1 MKLKER
7 KGNES
12 EKQVKPVKKTVALV
26 LTIVTV
32 FAFAAACFSL
42 GFCSGKKA
50 NEAYA
55 ASESNVF
62 FYLVEEPDVSV
73 NLTFS
78 GTFKWG
84 SSLFLGFSI
93 ANNELRATTLS
104 SYKVIYSAADGW
116 NTSDTSFNS
125 TLMKY
130 MYFQFTAPSGEVAYW
145 LHANSVKT
153 SYVPFLMVGSYT
165 FKDSWL
171 SNNESYNSSFI
182 FTANEETYKKFY
194 IIYDSSNGISIK
206 YDNTIAF
213 TRDSGWSTGYQT
225 IKISEASAVSSFDF
239 YSNFLTSTATY
250 SSSTEPATYTIEAGE
265 YKGINTPTFPKSDI
279 NQEMTFTANNIT
291 YQEMRIRPARNNII
305 YWDEALEYGYTA
317 YNGAWQENSADIYLH
332 ENTTVSS
339 NFYNWFLAN
348 FEEYVPPSSYT
359 CTLDEKTTGL
369 YSFGYIEGDGVIYDE
384 NAGTIKGPADSFFQ
398 VQLMPF
404 EGYMVDTFTVTDSDG
419 TAKSIVKN
427 SDTLYTI
434 TFDSEDFVLN
444 VSATVKKLEYV
455 LTCEYEGAL
464 NYTVTYGTI
473 GDITREGDVFTGQ
486 PGASAYVRISPKDG
500 YIMRT
505 LSYQITDGSVASVT
519 PGSSN
524 NYTIVLT
531 SSDAT
536 ILFSVVATAQIVD
549 ISSGYYWM
557 QCRNYGTDF
566 SELTLQPGQFQI
578 VETISSSGI
587 VWQDLTGLV
596 CGAGKL
602 SFRLP
607 GDKRITVYTVTET
620 HDDFSLSSGV
630 VISDQG
636 NIVAGRDYDYYSTL
650 WAANWYPV
658 IYVPSNIMEGE
669 VSDILVSFFKS
680 SSVYKADPVYYSG
693 FYLTKKDTIAN
704 SNAFYNTYLGIY
716 VPVANTLVSP
726 SSVSFIP
733 DSGGVSNITYKSALN
748 FMGDVSSGEYV
759 IYCGYDYNY
768 NSTVSYNRVGR
779 IPPAPK
785 SGTYMESIYI
795 YPTIMPERLY
805 NLMASWFD
813 ITLGP
818 VVPDPP
824 PSSYWDGLEEVL
836 SYEIFGIPLSSL
848 LAIVVSSVFV
858 VVVIRLFAGG

>member
-1 MKLKER
+1 MKLKEC
-7 KGNES
+7 KGNKS
-12 EKQVKPVKKTVALV
+12 EKEVKPVKKSVALV

-32 FAFAAACFSL
+32 FTFAAACFSL
-42 GFCSGKKA
+42 GFCAGK
-50 NEAYA
+50 NIERTEAA
-55 ASESNVF
+55 PGSPVF
-62 FYLVEEPDVSV
+62 YYLVEEPDVSV

-78 GTFKWG
+78 GTFNWG

-93 ANNELRATTLS
+93 ADNELRATTLS
-104 SYKVIYSAADGW
+104 SYKVIYSEANGW
-116 NTSDTSFNS
+116 NASDTSFNS

-130 MYFQFTAPSGEVAYW
+130 MYFQFTAPSGEVATW
-145 LHANSVKT
+145 LNANSVKT
-153 SYVPFLMVGSYT
+153 AYIPFLMAGSYT

-182 FTANEETYKKFY
+182 FTANEETYQNFY

-213 TRDSGWSTGYQT
+213 TRDSGWSIGYQT
-225 IKISEASAVSSFDF
+225 IKISEDSAVNSFDF

-250 SSSTEPATYTIEAGE
+250 SSSTEPE
-265 YKGINTPTFPKSDI
+265 PV
-279 NQEMTFTANNIT
+279 
-291 YQEMRIRPARNNII
+291 
-305 YWDEALEYGYTA
+305 L
-317 YNGAWQENSADIYLH
+317 
-332 ENTTVSS
+332 
-339 NFYNWFLAN
+339 
-348 FEEYVPPSSYT
+348 YT
-359 CTLDEKTTGL
+359 CTLSENTSGM
-369 YSFGYIEGDGVIYDE
+369 YSFGYIEGDGVTYDE
-384 NAGTIKGPADSFFQ
+384 NAETIKGPADSYFQ

-404 EGYMVDTFTVTDSDG
+404 EGYMVDTFLLTVSNG
-419 TAKSIVKN
+419 HAKSIVKN

-434 TFDSEDFVLN
+434 TFDAEDFVLN
-444 VSATVKKLEYV
+444 ISATVKEIEYT
-455 LTCEYEGAL
+455 LTCEYEGEQ
-464 NYTVTYGTI
+464 NYSITYGMT
-473 GDITREGDVFTGQ
+473 GEITRNGNVFTGQ
-486 PGASAYVRISPKDG
+486 PGASAYVRITPNDG
-500 YIMRT
+500 YIMRS
-505 LSYQITDGSVASVT
+505 LSYQITDGEVLSVT

-531 SSDAT
+531 SSNAT
-536 ILFSVVATAQIVD
+536 ILFSVVATAATVD
-549 ISSGYYWM
+549 ISSGYYWI
-557 QCRNYGTDF
+557 QCRNYGSDF
-566 SELTLQPGQFQI
+566 SELTLQSGQFQI
-578 VETISSSGI
+578 VESVSSSGI

-602 SFRLP
+602 SFGLP
-607 GDKRITVYTVTET
+607 GDKCISVYTVTET

-636 NIVAGRDYDYYSTL
+636 NIVEGYDYDYYSTL

-658 IYVPSNIMEGE
+658 IYVPSNIMEDE
-669 VSDILVSFFKS
+669 VSDALVSFFKS
-680 SSVYKADPVYYSG
+680 SSVYKADPVYYNG
-693 FYLTKKDTIAN
+693 FYLTKKDAIAN
-704 SNAFYNTYLGIY
+704 SDAFYNTYLGIY

-726 SSVSFIP
+726 SSVSFVP

-779 IPPAPK
+779 IPPAPRA
-785 SGTYMESIYI
+785 GTYMESIYI

-813 ITLGP
+813 IASGP

-836 SYEIFGIPLSSL
+836 SYEIFGVPLSSL
-848 LAIVVSSVFV
+848 LAIVISSVFV

>member
-7 KGNES
+7 KGNKS
-12 EKQVKPVKKTVALV
+12 EKEVKPVKKSVALV

-42 GFCSGKKA
+42 GFCSGKKV

-55 ASESNVF
+55 AKDYHSGGVSEFVSSSGN
-62 FYLVEEPDVSV
+62 YLYSKTSV
-73 NLTFS
+73 KTKLSFS
-78 GTFKWG
+78 GTFGNTWTPITFTGLRSFTG
-84 SSLFLGFSI
+84 SNVWYANSSIYASSTASTKYQVQYVNDSWSTVTWTGLQPTGSNIFSWHGNTYHFY
-93 ANNELRATTLS
+93 NNTCYILNGSTWVPVLMDGLS
-104 SYKVIYSAADGW
+104 SVLASYFWTDGEKL
-116 NTSDTSFNS
+116 FC
-125 TLMKY
+125 
-130 MYFQFTAPSGEVAYW
+130 
-145 LHANSVKT
+145 
-153 SYVPFLMVGSYT
+153 
-165 FKDSWL
+165 
-171 SNNESYNSSFI
+171 
-182 FTANEETYKKFY
+182 
-194 IIYDSSNGISIK
+194 
-206 YDNTIAF
+206 
-213 TRDSGWSTGYQT
+213 STG
-225 IKISEASAVSSFDF
+225 SANYVLD
-239 YSNFLTSTATY
+239 
-250 SSSTEPATYTIEAGE
+250 SSSTPTIFNWNVISWTGTTALRGSGVWSDGTNIYFSSGNNQYILDTSDYSATPVTWSGLSSFSASSIWSDGTNIYYSAGASSQ
-265 YKGINTPTFPKSDI
+265 YVLDVDSRTWNKMVWKGTSILYGSSFWTDGINIYYSNGSSSYVLDRQDETF
-279 NQEMTFTANNIT
+279 
-291 YQEMRIRPARNNII
+291 
-305 YWDEALEYGYTA
+305 
-317 YNGAWQENSADIYLH
+317 
-332 ENTTVSS
+332 
-339 NFYNWFLAN
+339 
-348 FEEYVPPSSYT
+348 YT
-359 CTLDEKTTGL
+359 CTLSENASGM
-369 YSFGYIEGDGVIYDE
+369 YSFGYIEGEGVTYNHE
-384 NAGTIKGPADSFFQ
+384 SGTMEGPADSTFQ

-404 EGYMVDTFTVTDSDG
+404 EGYMVDTFLLTASYG
-419 TAKSIVKN
+419 YAKSIVKN

-434 TFDSEDFVLN
+434 TFGSEDFTLN
-444 VSATVKKLEYV
+444 ISASVKIIEYT
-455 LTCEYEGAL
+455 LTCEYEGEQ
-464 NYTVTYGTI
+464 NYSITYGMT
-473 GDITREGDVFTGQ
+473 GEITRNGNIFTGK
-486 PGASAYVRISPKDG
+486 PGASVYVRITPNDG
-500 YIMRT
+500 YIMRS
-505 LSYQITDGSVASVT
+505 LSYQITDGEVLSVT

-531 SSDAT
+531 SSNAT
-536 ILFSVVATAQIVD
+536 ILFSVVATAATVD
-549 ISSGYYWM
+549 ISSGYYWI

-566 SELTLQPGQFQI
+566 SELTLQSGQFQI
-578 VETISSSGI
+578 VESVSGSGI

-607 GDKRITVYTVTET
+607 GDKRISVYTVTET

-636 NIVAGRDYDYYSTL
+636 NIVAGHDYDYYSTL

-658 IYVPSNIMEGE
+658 IYVPSNIMEDE

-680 SSVYKADPVYYSG
+680 SSVYKADPVYYNG

-748 FMGDVSSGEYV
+748 FMGDVSSGEYA

-779 IPPAPK
+779 IPPAPRP
-785 SGTYMESIYI
+785 GTYMESIYI

-805 NLMASWFD
+805 NLMARWFD
-813 ITLGP
+813 IASGP

-824 PSSYWDGLEEVL
+824 PSSYWEGLDEVL

-848 LAIVVSSVFV
+848 LAIVISSVFV

>member
-42 GFCSGKKA
+42 GYCSGKKLDT
-50 NEAYA
+50 AYA
-55 ASESNVF
+55 ANNQHSGGVSEDGSSSE
-62 FYLVEEPDVSV
+62 FYLRSK
-73 NLTFS
+73 T
-78 GTFKWG
+78 
-84 SSLFLGFSI
+84 
-93 ANNELRATTLS
+93 
-104 SYKVIYSAADGW
+104 
-116 NTSDTSFNS
+116 
-125 TLMKY
+125 
-130 MYFQFTAPSGEVAYW
+130 
-145 LHANSVKT
+145 SVKT
-153 SYVPFLMVGSYT
+153 KIPFSGKFGDTWTQVSFSGLPSFTGSNVWYVGDSVYASSTSSVKYQVQYIDNDWSSVTWSGLVPAGGYMFAWEGNTYYFYNNACYILNGSTWTSVSMNGLSAVLASYFWTDGKSL
-165 FKDSWL
+165 FC
-171 SNNESYNSSFI
+171 
-182 FTANEETYKKFY
+182 
-194 IIYDSSNGISIK
+194 
-206 YDNTIAF
+206 
-213 TRDSGWSTGYQT
+213 STGSGNY
-225 IKISEASAVSSFDF
+225 ILD
-239 YSNFLTSTATY
+239 
-250 SSSTEPATYTIEAGE
+250 SSSTSTIFNWNTISWSGLSTLRGSGIWSDGTNIYFSSGASQYILDTSNYSAEPVVWSGLSSFSGNSIWSDGTNIYYSSGSSSQYVLDVGSRSWSPKQWKGTSALYGTSFWTD
-265 YKGINTPTFPKSDI
+265 GINIYHSNGTSSYVLEK
-279 NQEMTFTANNIT
+279 QEET
-291 YQEMRIRPARNNII
+291 
-305 YWDEALEYGYTA
+305 L
-317 YNGAWQENSADIYLH
+317 
-332 ENTTVSS
+332 
-339 NFYNWFLAN
+339 
-348 FEEYVPPSSYT
+348 YT
-359 CTLDEKTTGL
+359 CTIDEKTTGM
-369 YSFGYIEGDGVIYDE
+369 YSFGYIEGDGVTYDE
-384 NAGTIKGPADSFFQ
+384 NAETIKGPAGSFFQ

-434 TFDSEDFVLN
+434 TFDPEDFVLN
-444 VSATVKKLEYV
+444 ISATVKKIGYT
-455 LTCEYEGAL
+455 LTCEYEGAQ
-464 NYTVTYGTI
+464 NYSITYGMI
-473 GDITREGDVFTGQ
+473 GEITRNGNVFTGQ
-486 PGASAYVRISPKDG
+486 PGASAYVRITPNDG
-500 YIMRT
+500 YIMRS
-505 LSYQITDGSVASVT
+505 LSYQITDGEVLSVS

-531 SSDAT
+531 SSNAT
-536 ILFSVVATAQIVD
+536 ILFSVVATAATVD
-549 ISSGYYWM
+549 ISSGYYWL

-578 VETISSSGI
+578 VKSASSSGI

-596 CGAGKL
+596 CGAGKI
-602 SFRLP
+602 SFRLS
-607 GDKRITVYTVTET
+607 GDKRISVYTVTET

-636 NIVAGRDYDYYSTL
+636 NIVAGFDYDYYSTL
-650 WAANWYPV
+650 WGANWYPV

-716 VPVANTLVSP
+716 VPATNTLVSP

-759 IYCGYDYNY
+759 IYCGYDYKY

-779 IPPAPK
+779 IPPAPRA
-785 SGTYMESIYI
+785 GTYMESIYI
-795 YPTIMPERLY
+795 YPTIMPEKLY

-813 ITLGP
+813 ITSGP

-848 LAIVVSSVFV
+848 FAIVVSSVFV